1 LEHGLVAGKEEMKV
15 KKEVVRYLAKKIVDH
30 LKNTNAIEFE
40 CDLDSVVDVVD
51 GAISADLSVED
62 RLNDEVKAIL
72 AEQEET
78 LDENNIN
85 YRKMFQMVKSKLAR
99 ERGLIL

>member
-1 LEHGLVAGKEEMKV
+1 MKI
-15 KKEVVRYLAKKIVDH
+15 KKEVVRYLGARIVKH
-30 LKNTNAIEFE
+30 LKDKQAIEFE
-40 CDLDSVVDVVD
+40 CGEDSIIDIVE
-51 GAISADLSVED
+51 GAILNDLAVED

-72 AEQEET
+72 QEQEGA

-85 YRKMFQMVKSKLAR
+85 YRKMFQMVKNRLAR

>member
-1 LEHGLVAGKEEMKV
+1 MKV
-15 KKEVVRYLAKKIVDH
+15 KKEVVRYLAQKIVER
-30 LKNTNAIEFE
+30 LKKNEAIEFE
-40 CDLDSVVDVVD
+40 CGMDEVIDIVE
-51 GAISADLSVED
+51 GAINQDLSVED

-85 YRKMFQMVKSKLAR
+85 YRKMFQMVKNKLAR

>member
-1 LEHGLVAGKEEMKV
+1 MKM
-15 KKEVVRYLAKKIVDH
+15 KKEVVRYLAHKIVDH
-30 LKNTNAIEFE
+30 LKEKQAIEFD
-40 CDLDSVVDVVD
+40 CDAESVVDVVE
-51 GAISADLSVED
+51 GAIVNDLAVED

-72 AEQEET
+72 AEQEGV

-85 YRKMFQMVKSKLAR
+85 YRKMFQMVKNKLAR

>member
-1 LEHGLVAGKEEMKV
+1 MKV
-15 KKEVVRYLAKKIVDH
+15 KKEVVRYLASKIVAH
-30 LKNTNAIEFE
+30 LKKTNAIEFE
-40 CDLDSVVDVVD
+40 CTDEAVVDIVD
-51 GAISADLSVED
+51 GAINADLSVED

-72 AEQEET
+72 AEQEGA

-85 YRKMFQMVKSKLAR
+85 YRKMFQLVKGKLAR

>member
-1 LEHGLVAGKEEMKV
+1 MKV
-15 KKEVVRYLAKKIVDH
+15 KKEVVRYLSKKIVDH
-30 LKNTNAIEFE
+30 LKNISAIEYE
-40 CDLDSVVDVVD
+40 CDEDSVTDVVD
-51 GAISADLSVED
+51 NAISQDLMVED
-62 RLNDEVKAIL
+62 KLNDEVKAIL

>member
-1 LEHGLVAGKEEMKV
+1 MKV
-15 KKEVVRYLAKKIVDH
+15 KKEVVRYLAKKIVVH
-30 LKNTNAIEFE
+30 LKGINAVEYE
-40 CDLDSVVDVVD
+40 CDDDTVIDVVD
-51 GAISADLSVED
+51 NAINQDLSVED

>member
-1 LEHGLVAGKEEMKV
+1 MKV
-15 KKEVVRYLAKKIVDH
+15 KKEVVRYLAKRIVDH
-30 LKNTNAIEFE
+30 LKQVEAIEFE
-40 CDLDSVVDVVD
+40 CDEDSVVDIVD
-51 GAISADLSVED
+51 GAINGDLSVED

-72 AEQEET
+72 AEKEET

-85 YRKMFQMVKSKLAR
+85 YRKMFQMVKNKLAR

>member
-1 LEHGLVAGKEEMKV
+1 MKV
-15 KKEVVRYLAKKIVDH
+15 KKEVVRYLAKRIVEH
-30 LKNTNAIEFE
+30 LKQGEAIEFD
-40 CDLDSVVDVVD
+40 CDEESVIDIVD
-51 GAISADLSVED
+51 GAINGDLMVED

-85 YRKMFQMVKSKLAR
+85 YRKMFQMVKNKLAR

>member
-1 LEHGLVAGKEEMKV
+1 MKL
-15 KKEVVRYLAKKIVDH
+15 KKEVVRYLGSRIVKH
-30 LKNTNAIEFE
+30 LKDKQAIEYE
-40 CDLDSVVDVVD
+40 CDDDAIIDVVD
-51 GAISADLSVED
+51 GAINNDLAVED

-72 AEQEET
+72 QEQEGV

-85 YRKMFQMVKSKLAR
+85 YRKMFQMVKSRLAR

>member
-1 LEHGLVAGKEEMKV
+1 MKV
-15 KKEVVRYLAKKIVDH
+15 KKEVVRYLAQKIVEHLKKIE
-30 LKNTNAIEFE
+30 AIEHE
-40 CDLDSVVDVVD
+40 CDLDSVIEIVE
-51 GAISADLSVED
+51 GAINADLGVEE

-85 YRKMFQMVKSKLAR
+85 YRKMFQMVKNKLAR

>member
-1 LEHGLVAGKEEMKV
+1 MKV
-15 KKEVVRYLAKKIVDH
+15 KKEVVRYLSKKIVGR
-30 LKNTNAIEFE
+30 LTEKQAIEFD
-40 CDLDSVVDVVD
+40 CDVEAIIDVVE
-51 GAISADLSVED
+51 GAIISDFAVED

-72 AEQEET
+72 AEQEGV

-85 YRKMFQMVKSKLAR
+85 YRKMFQMVKNKLAR

>member
-1 LEHGLVAGKEEMKV
+1 MKV

-30 LKNTNAIEFE
+30 LKHINAIEYE
-40 CDLDSVVDVVD
+40 CDEDSVTDVVD
-51 GAISADLSVED
+51 GAISHDLMVED
-62 RLNDEVKAIL
+62 KLNDEVKAIL

-85 YRKMFQMVKSKLAR
+85 YRKMFQMVKSKLVR

>member
-1 LEHGLVAGKEEMKV
+1 MKV

-30 LKNTNAIEFE
+30 LKNAKAIEFE
-40 CDLDSVVDVVD
+40 CTDDEIIDLVD
-51 GAISADLSVED
+51 GAINVDLSVED
-62 RLNDEVKAIL
+62 KLNDEVKAIL
-72 AEQEET
+72 AEQEGV

>member
-1 LEHGLVAGKEEMKV
+1 MNV
-15 KKEVVRYLAKKIVDH
+15 KKEVVRYLAKRIVDQ
-30 LKNTNAIEFE
+30 LKKIDAIEFE
-40 CDLDSVVDVVD
+40 CAVDSVVDVVET
-51 GAISADLSVED
+51 AINSDLSVED

-85 YRKMFQMVKSKLAR
+85 YRKMFQLVKNKLAR